1 MKYII
6 FFFTIIVVGFWVYN
20 PITLNKVSKAEK
32 DLKIANDT
40 LEELQKELDRKMIYY
55 DTRGGGG
62 GGKWGRGGK
71 GFSMADNIIYFEI
84 ED

>member
-6 FFFTIIVVGFWVYN
+6 FFFIIIALGFWVYN

-40 LEELQKELDRKMIYY
+40 LEELQKELDRKIIYY
-55 DTRGGGG
+55 DT
-62 GGKWGRGGK
+62 KLDLSAIKLEMESK

>member
-1 MKYII
+1 MLYII

-40 LEELQKELDRKMIYY
+40 LEELQKELDRKIIYY
-55 DTRGGGG
+55 DT
-62 GGKWGRGGK
+62 KLDLSAIKLEMESK

>member
-55 DTRGGGG
+55 DT
-62 GGKWGRGGK
+62 KLDLSAIK
-71 GFSMADNIIYFEI
+71 LEMESIGFSMSDNIIYFEI
-84 ED
+84 EN

>member
-40 LEELQKELDRKMIYY
+40 LEELQKELGRKMIYY
-55 DTRGGGG
+55 DT
-62 GGKWGRGGK
+62 KLDLSAIKLEMESK

>member
-6 FFFTIIVVGFWVYN
+6 FFFSIIAVGFWVYN

-55 DTRGGGG
+55 DT
-62 GGKWGRGGK
+62 KLDLSAIKLEMESK

>member
-40 LEELQKELDRKMIYY
+40 LEELQKELDIIMIYY
-55 DTRGGGG
+55 DT
-62 GGKWGRGGK
+62 KLDLSAIKLEMESK

>member
-32 DLKIANDT
+32 NLKIANDT

-55 DTRGGGG
+55 DT
-62 GGKWGRGGK
+62 KLDLSAIKLEMESK

>member
-55 DTRGGGG
+55 DT
-62 GGKWGRGGK
+62 KLDLSAIKLEMESK
-71 GFSMADNIIYFEI
+71 GFSMEDNIIYFEI
-84 ED
+84 EY

>member
-55 DTRGGGG
+55 DT
-62 GGKWGRGGK
+62 KLDLSAIKLEMESK

-84 ED
+84 EE

>member
-55 DTRGGGG
+55 DT
-62 GGKWGRGGK
+62 KLDLSAIKLEMESK

>member
-55 DTRGGGG
+55 DT
-62 GGKWGRGGK
+62 KLEMESK

>member
-40 LEELQKELDRKMIYY
+40 LEELQKEVDRKMIYY
-55 DTRGGGG
+55 DT
-62 GGKWGRGGK
+62 KLDLSAIKLEMESK

>member
-55 DTRGGGG
+55 DT
-62 GGKWGRGGK
+62 KLDLSAIKLEMESK
-71 GFSMADNIIYFEI
+71 GFSMADNIIYFES

>member
-6 FFFTIIVVGFWVYN
+6 FFFTIIAVGFWVYN

-55 DTRGGGG
+55 DT
-62 GGKWGRGGK
+62 KLDLSAIKLEMESK

>member
-6 FFFTIIVVGFWVYN
+6 FFFTIIAVGFWVYN

-32 DLKIANDT
+32 DLKISNDT

-55 DTRGGGG
+55 DT
-62 GGKWGRGGK
+62 KLDLSAIKLEMESK

>member
-6 FFFTIIVVGFWVYN
+6 FFFIIIAVGFWVYN

-40 LEELQKELDRKMIYY
+40 LEDLQKELDRKIIYY
-55 DTRGGGG
+55 DT
-62 GGKWGRGGK
+62 KLDLSAIKLEMESK

>member
-6 FFFTIIVVGFWVYN
+6 FFFIIIAVGFWVYN

-40 LEELQKELDRKMIYY
+40 LEELQKELDRKIIYY
-55 DTRGGGG
+55 DT
-62 GGKWGRGGK
+62 KLDLSAIKLEMESK

>member
-40 LEELQKELDRKMIYY
+40 LEELQKELDRKIIYY
-55 DTRGGGG
+55 DT
-62 GGKWGRGGK
+62 KLDLSAIKLEMESK

>member
-6 FFFTIIVVGFWVYN
+6 FFFTIIAVGFWVYN

-40 LEELQKELDRKMIYY
+40 LEELQKELDRKIIYY
-55 DTRGGGG
+55 DT
-62 GGKWGRGGK
+62 KLDLSAIKLEMESK

>member
-6 FFFTIIVVGFWVYN
+6 FFFIIIALGFWVYN

-55 DTRGGGG
+55 DT
-62 GGKWGRGGK
+62 KLDLSAIKLEMESK